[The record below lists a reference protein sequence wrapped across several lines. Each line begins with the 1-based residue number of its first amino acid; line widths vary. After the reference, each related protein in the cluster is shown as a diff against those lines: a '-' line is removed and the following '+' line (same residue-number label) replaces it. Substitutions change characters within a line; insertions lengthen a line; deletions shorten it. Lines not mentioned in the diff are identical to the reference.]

1 MIYKNLS
8 KYYQG
13 LILDKDYDGWTDYML
28 SVVKNSLSFGSGYD
42 VGAGTGI
49 FTRKL
54 KKAGYKVVGVDI
66 SQEMLAVAKDLSL
79 KENLNINYLKADM
92 RTLKTFEKLDFIT
105 CVNDGLN
112 YISQKDV
119 SKTFSAFSKC
129 LKKGGILLFDIST
142 EYKLSNVLNGNM
154 YGSDDEDLS
163 YVWLS
168 EYDSDTKSLNMNLS
182 FFEKVGEFYKRYDEQ
197 QVEYAHDVN
206 ALSNLLSANSFE
218 VISITG
224 AFGEELSSNS
234 QRAVFLARKI

>member
-28 SVVKNSLSFGSGYD
+28 SVVKNSVSFGTGYD

-66 SQEMLAVAKDLSL
+66 SQEMLSIAKDLSV

-92 RTLKTFEKLDFIT
+92 RNLKTFEKLDFIT
-105 CVNDGLN
+105 SVNDGLN
-112 YISQKDV
+112 YIPQKDV
-119 SKTFSAFSKC
+119 AKTFSAFSKS
-129 LKKGGILLFDIST
+129 LKRGGILLFDVST
-142 EYKLSNVLNGNM
+142 EYKLSTVLNGNM
-154 YGSDDEDLS
+154 FGSDDEDLS

-168 EYDSDTKSLNMNLS
+168 DYDSETKSLNMNLS
-182 FFEKVGEFYKRYDEQ
+182 FFERVGDVYKRYDER
-197 QVEYAHDVN
+197 QVEYAHDIESLSS
-206 ALSNLLSANSFE
+206 ALKSNSYE

-224 AFGEELSSNS
+224 AFGEELTPTS